1 MSTDTLSEVLRAL
14 RLTGAVFFDVHAVAP
29 WVAEAPPAP
38 LVGPQILPGAEHV
51 IEYHLVTAGAA
62 WAGLLDQPPVQM
74 MPGDIVVF
82 PQGDPHVMSSQ
93 PGMRSPPNLADFRQ
107 DQALPYVVNLGAGSG
122 VTTQIVCGFLGC
134 DAHPFNPMLATLPR
148 MLLVRG
154 RGASSMR
161 EQLVQVAV
169 AESQQRRAGSACA
182 LSRLSELL
190 FIEVVRDYLAE
201 LPDDSAGWLG
211 GLRDPM
217 IGRALSALHGR
228 PAHGWTLEELARE
241 VGASRSV
248 LAERF
253 SYYAGVPPMQY
264 LAHWR
269 MQLAARLLR
278 EGAAGIAEI
287 AQQVGYASEA
297 AFSRAYKRLV
307 GVAPALW
314 RQGARSEANVPP
326 NTLNS

>member
-14 RLTGAVFFDVHAVAP
+14 RLTGAVFFDVHASAP
-29 WVAEAPPAP
+29 WVAEAPPARQ
-38 LVGPQILPGAEHV
+38 VGAQILPGADHV
-51 IEYHLVTAGAA
+51 IEYHVVTSGSCY
-62 WAGLLDQPPVQM
+62 AGLLDGAPVLLN
-74 MPGDIVVF
+74 PGDIVVF
-82 PQGDPHVMSSQ
+82 PQGDAHVMSSA
-93 PGMRSPPNLADFRQ
+93 PGMRNPPDLGQYRRDE
-107 DQALPYVVNLGAGSG
+107 ALPYVVNLGYGAAPPANL
-122 VTTQIVCGFLGC
+122 VCGFLGC
-134 DAHPFNPMLATLPR
+134 DARPFNPMLASLPR
-148 MLLVRG
+148 MLIVRG
-154 RGASSMR
+154 HGANSMR

-169 AESQQRRAGSACA
+169 AESKQRRAGGACA

-190 FIEVVRDYLAE
+190 FIEVVRDFLAE
-201 LPDDSAGWLG
+201 LPDDSASWLG
-211 GLRDPM
+211 GLRDPT
-217 IGRALSALHGR
+217 IGRALGALHGR
-228 PAHGWTLEELARE
+228 PAHAWTLDELARE

-264 LAHWR
+264 LAQWR
-269 MQLAARLLR
+269 MQLAAHLLR

-314 RQGARSEANVPP
+314 RQGIRSGEIVATT
-326 NTLNS
+326 TLNS